1 VPLSNTEV
9 ITRLNRYFVPVYLA
23 NEDYREGGSAPAE
36 EKAELRRIHAEG
48 HAAKLSVGTVHA
60 YVLRRMAAP
69 GLHACR
75 RGLQRPEAP
84 CDAGPDGGEA
94 GDAAG
99 RPGGEAGAQSAA
111 KAEPGNLLLHVTARY
126 LERKGDEYALV
137 EMRGGNWSAFPGE
150 AWITLER
157 AEWAKLLPPAAAR
170 VGDSWE
176 IDRQTA
182 ARILNHFYPPTENN
196 DLSKNQIQEQSLKGT
211 VISVRGRHC
220 PRSHRRRAEDEAP
233 VLPQGRRQVGGRG
246 SRWIPGL
253 DTGKRQIRSLLLVTE
268 DAVYGGA
275 TGAKQP
281 FGVAVRLQQ

>member
-1 VPLSNTEV
+1 MPLSNTEI

-60 YVLRRMAAP
+60 YVLA
-69 GLHACR
+69 
-75 RGLQRPEAP
+75 
-84 CDAGPDGGEA
+84 PDGRLLDSMHVAEA
-94 GDAAG
+94 FKVQKLLAMLDRTVEKLATQPGDPVVKPA
-99 RPGGEAGAQSAA
+99 PQSAA
-111 KAEPGNLLLHVTARY
+111 KAEPGCLLLHVTARY

-137 EMRGGNWSAFPGE
+137 ENAGGNWSAFPGE

-196 DLSKNQIQEQSLKGT
+196 DLGKNRIQEQSLKGT
-211 VISVRGRHC
+211 VISVRDGIA
-220 PRSHRRRAEDEAP
+220 RARID
-233 VLPQGRRQVGGRG
+233 GG
-246 SRWIPGL
+246 L
-253 DTGKRQIRSLLLVTE
+253 KM
-268 DAVYGGA
+268 
-275 TGAKQP
+275 KHP
-281 FGVAVRLQQ
+281 FYHKDDDKSVE